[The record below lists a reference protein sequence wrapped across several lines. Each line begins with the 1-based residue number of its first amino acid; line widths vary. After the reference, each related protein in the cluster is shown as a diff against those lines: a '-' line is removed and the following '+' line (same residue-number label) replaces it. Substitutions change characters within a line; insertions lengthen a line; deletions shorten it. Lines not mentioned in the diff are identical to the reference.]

1 MEVSV
6 HRTLVDKQCYL
17 QNRSPRSILRRCLR
31 GKFDHIDCWRWS
43 KMIRSSCSF
52 RQKDLVEEE
61 TLVVESV
68 EAVKAGVEVPRRA
81 VRARA
86 KARRRTLRPSMR
98 ETLGLPLLPPSRPQ
112 ELQAREG

>member
-1 MEVSV
+1 MES
-6 HRTLVDKQCYL
+6 
-17 QNRSPRSILRRCLR
+17 RRR
-31 GKFDHIDCWRWS
+31 GGAVKA
-43 KMIRSSCSF
+43 
-52 RQKDLVEEE
+52 VEAEVGAVE
-61 TLVVESV
+61 AGGAVGCVEAGGAVGGVEVVESV

-86 KARRRTLRPSMR
+86 KTRRRTLQPSMR